1 VPSAKPAAQSEAP
14 TDEYDPP
21 EKKPSDLTYHPR
33 FDTDQGPLVPRM
45 QKGPPAAVQPIPS
58 APQTQKGQSL
68 AEKITS
74 FLPDRLDSLAKKITS
89 FLPEGRIR
97 DKAQDIVKGAIEKG
111 LTAGLDGLLKNAGV
125 NESDRKAIGKA
136 AEAAIEQKPGGN

>member
-1 VPSAKPAAQSEAP
+1 MTRPRRSLP
-14 TDEYDPP
+14 TSRIIRGSTPIRDRWYRECRRARRRPCNP
-21 EKKPSDLTYHPR
+21 FPR
-33 FDTDQGPLVPRM
+33 PRRRR
-45 QKGPPAAVQPIPS
+45 KASHWP
-58 APQTQKGQSL
+58 K
-68 AEKITS
+68 KITS